1 MILRNKIFFFIIGLG
16 LLIGIDP
23 QYKSLLIPGLGE
35 KELGDKKRAQYFYG
49 AELLLWSAALGS
61 ISMAD
66 QIRNDLNAY
75 ASIEADINI
84 DDKDMIFL
92 VNMGNYDSLSDYND
106 EKRRQRLFN
115 IIYEETDANIWDWS
129 SDNSRYKFDNMRI
142 QQSKYTQ
149 IFTFTIAGMIVNRAI
164 SFFDTIYLSK
174 TSNKAI
180 RLQSYFLPNNN
191 GIDLS
196 VKILF

>member
-129 SDNSRYKFDNMRI
+129 SDSSRYKFDNMRI
-142 QQSKYTQ
+142 QQSRYTQ

>member
-92 VNMGNYDSLSDYND
+92 VNIGNYDSLSDYND
-106 EKRRQRLFN
+106 EKRRQRSFN
-115 IIYEETDANIWDWS
+115 SIYEETDANIWDWS
-129 SDNSRYKFDNMRI
+129 SDSSRYKFDNMRI
-142 QQSKYTQ
+142 QQSRYTQ

>member
-92 VNMGNYDSLSDYND
+92 VNIGNYDSLSDYND
-106 EKRRQRLFN
+106 EK
-115 IIYEETDANIWDWS
+115 
-129 SDNSRYKFDNMRI
+129 
-142 QQSKYTQ
+142 
-149 IFTFTIAGMIVNRAI
+149 
-164 SFFDTIYLSK
+164 
-174 TSNKAI
+174 
-180 RLQSYFLPNNN
+180 
-191 GIDLS
+191 
-196 VKILF
+196 